1 MGSSWQLET
10 EIFLE
15 RDLREPFLLAMGD
28 RLFFIFFEG
37 GVNPVDFE
45 PLGLFRFYVSR
56 EAFTKNI
63 VFLGNGPIW
72 AEGKNKPIG
81 VLLRLLNQGKRGKFP

>member
-1 MGSSWQLET
+1 MGTSWQLET

-28 RLFFIFFEG
+28 TLFFIFFEG

-45 PLGLFRFYVSR
+45 PLGLFRF
-56 EAFTKNI
+56 I
-63 VFLGNGPIW
+63 
-72 AEGKNKPIG
+72 
-81 VLLRLLNQGKRGKFP
+81 LLKRA